1 MGDIDRVDA
10 SMLQK
15 LIDEHVVPVVAPLCH
30 DGKGHMLNTN
40 ADTIAREVASA
51 LAGSYKV
58 TLTFCFEKPGVLARP
73 DDDNSVIPHI
83 NKPLFTQLK
92 AEGIISG
99 GMIPKIDN
107 AFDALDAGVEKVIIT
122 RADNLDGSHGTLID

>member
-1 MGDIDRVDA
+1 M
-10 SMLQK
+10 
-15 LIDEHVVPVVAPLCH
+15 
-30 DGKGHMLNTN
+30 
-40 ADTIAREVASA
+40 
-51 LAGSYKV
+51 
-58 TLTFCFEKPGVLARP
+58 
-73 DDDNSVIPHI
+73 IPHI

>member
-1 MGDIDRVDA
+1 
-10 SMLQK
+10 
-15 LIDEHVVPVVAPLCH
+15 
-30 DGKGHMLNTN
+30 MLNTN